1 MNVEKEKDKRT
12 NGEVGRPKPPFKPLP
27 LVEQVKRNERD
38 TLAAATQATVKND
51 DPILRPPALEKAVL
65 YARSR
70 YADLWHRTG
79 TRDRMEIDGDRRTSS
94 EFRMM

>member
-1 MNVEKEKDKRT
+1 MWKKRKIKERT
-12 NGEVGRPKPPFKPLP
+12 ARSVIQTPPFKPLP

-79 TRDRMEIDGDRRTSS
+79 TRDRIGNRR
-94 EFRMM
+94 